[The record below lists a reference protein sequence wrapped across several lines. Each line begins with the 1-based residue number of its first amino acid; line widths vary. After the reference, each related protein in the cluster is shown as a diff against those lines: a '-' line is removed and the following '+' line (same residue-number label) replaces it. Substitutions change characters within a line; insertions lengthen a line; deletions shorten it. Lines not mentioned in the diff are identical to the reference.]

1 MKMERS
7 QGVMEAMWFQGQ
19 TISLDFRPLV
29 TWTDENFL
37 ALCRANPEVNFELSA
52 DGILFIVPPVGGVAG
67 NREANAIAQLANW
80 NVETDLGEVYSSQTM
95 FCLPN
100 GAKRMPDTAW
110 VCHSRLELLAGND
123 PDAFLELAPEFA
135 IELRSPSD
143 ELKVLQEKMREYVES
158 GVRLGWLIDPQNRMV
173 EIYREGDREVEVLD
187 SPAELSGEDV
197 LPGFSFS
204 TARLF

>member
-1 MKMERS
+1 MERS